1 MPSLKEGKRG
11 GGRLCKFDI
20 VGGVLSVCWSIPLFF
35 ALQEGGLHYE
45 WNSPVII
52 GTLIAGLAA
61 LLLFGVYEAW
71 ITYRTREEAV
81 FPFRFLANPAMA
93 LLLL

>member
-1 MPSLKEGKRG
+1 
-11 GGRLCKFDI
+11 
-20 VGGVLSVCWSIPLFF
+20 
-35 ALQEGGLHYE
+35 
-45 WNSPVII
+45 VII